1 MPISETRWVFEHS
14 HGLVENTYGQG
25 FPRKEWKVWNLFPI
39 SSNFTMKTV
48 TYNILNM
55 KVALCISNYL
65 IFEILTILVLKVARF
80 QDIDCY
86 QIQSITDMLCTPILK
101 FCSFTLDIQCS
112 FFKRTET
119 WAISDF
125 NFERFVH
132 TWVGLGRVRGCQPRL
147 SGHWGTMSKFSL
159 KVTKISFRGKN
170 F

>member
-55 KVALCISNYL
+55 KVALWMSNYL
-65 IFEILTILVLKVARF
+65 IFAILTILDVKVAKF
-80 QDIDCY
+80 HNIYCN
-86 QIQSITDMLCTPILK
+86 QIQSISDMLCTPILK
-101 FCSFTLDIQCS
+101 FCLFTLDIQCS

-147 SGHWGTMSKFSL
+147 TGHRGTMSKFSL
-159 KVTKISFRGKN
+159 KVSKISFRGNN